1 MAGDPPA
8 EGPGTDQKGEAKP
21 KRRARTLPR
30 LMRWTG
36 RTARKAAATAAVT
49 AVDRFLERRAEHKAQ
64 RAAALQGA
72 RAPAR
77 VRRGPLGRAYA
88 VLKTAILN
96 FIADDALSLAA
107 MLAFTL
113 VLAFFPFLIFL
124 AAIAAIFGGA
134 ELSEKVADL
143 MVTVLPEDV
152 AGVLAPEV
160 HRVLV
165 ERSGGLLTFGIVV
178 TLGSLTGAIESI
190 REGLNRAYGVK
201 DTRSVVRKRY
211 QGLIFVFIGSGA
223 LVLVALLTVVAPIG
237 FDMLAHAMTFV
248 ADWRPILSLI
258 RVLALVLVLGV
269 TLSALHLWLPCHR
282 IGFRRVWIGV
292 AATIALWYIA
302 GWGFTLY
309 LRAFGGYA
317 RTYAG
322 LAGIV
327 AALMFF
333 YIASAILLLGGEI
346 NRAILD
352 TSES

>member
-8 EGPGTDQKGEAKP
+8 DGSGTDRKGAKA
-21 KRRARTLPR
+21 KRPARTLPR

-36 RTARKAAATAAVT
+36 RTARKAAATAAVA
-49 AVDRFLERRAEHKAQ
+49 AVDRFWERRAEHVAR
-64 RAAALQGA
+64 RAAAIQARTA
-72 RAPAR
+72 RAP

-88 VLKTAILN
+88 VLKTAVLN

-124 AAIAAIFGGA
+124 AAVAALFGGT
-134 ELSEKVADL
+134 ELAQHAADL

-160 HRVLV
+160 HRVLN
-165 ERSGGLLTFGIVV
+165 EQAGGLITFGIIV

-201 DTRSVVRKRY
+201 DQRSIVRKRY
-211 QGLIFVFIGSGA
+211 QGLIFVFIGSGT
-223 LVLVALLTVVAPIG
+223 LVLVALLTVVAPVG
-237 FDMLAHAMTFV
+237 FDMLAHATTV
-248 ADWRPILSLI
+248 VSDWRPILSVV
-258 RVLALVLVLGV
+258 RVLALVLVLGT
-269 TLSALHLWLPCHR
+269 TLAALHLWLPCHR
-282 IGFRRVWIGV
+282 IGLRRVWIGV
-292 AATIALWYIA
+292 AATIVLWYVA

-352 TSES
+352 TRES